1 MKHAD
6 FIKWIDLEPYALY
19 EELLVV
25 SGLKT
30 DSVLEEVDRHFSSE
44 FFKMGSMNQ
53 IKDVLGLRKEYK
65 ELVEGSREFIEECL
79 RDDGGNGFFITSVN
93 PIQNPYD
100 ISRYMIVLKHDLDRD
115 KYKDMVIVSHEVL
128 HLCQAFLPR
137 FLNRDVEH
145 EAEAYFHDMITL
157 KIVE

>member
-6 FIKWIDLEPYALY
+6 FIKWIDLEPYALH

-25 SGLKT
+25 SGFNT
-30 DSVLEEVDRHFSSE
+30 DSVLEEVERHFSSE
-44 FFKMGSMNQ
+44 FFKMDSMKQ
-53 IKDVLGLRKEYK
+53 IKQILELREEYK
-65 ELVEGSREFIEECL
+65 TLVEGSRGFIEESL
-79 RDDGGNGFFITSVN
+79 RDDGGYGFFITSVDSIRN
-93 PIQNPYD
+93 PHD

-115 KYKDMVIVSHEVL
+115 KYKDMVTVSHEVL

-145 EAEAYFHDMITL
+145 EAETYFHAMITL